1 MRLGQSVL
9 FNRRYAWDCVC
20 VCMLLCA
27 CKCVCALYVGSLW
40 VQACSI

>member
-9 FNRRYAWDCVC
+9 FNRRYAWVCVC

-27 CKCVCALYVGSLW
+27 CKCVCALYAGSLW